1 MHTVVVVG
9 IGVLVLALCTGLG
22 HALGGTAGAARAAL
36 YFLPLWLL
44 GSGLNMF
51 LGVRSAGYGVA
62 EELPVLFIVFAI
74 PAITAGIIWWKLH

>member
-1 MHTVVVVG
+1 MHTLVVVG

-22 HALGGTAGAARAAL
+22 HAWGGTSGAARAAL

-51 LGVRSAGYGVA
+51 VGVRSAGYGVA
-62 EELPVLFIVFAI
+62 EELPVLLIVFAI